1 MKLTDIF
8 TAEAIG
14 ANYTAA
20 ASNKIP
26 YLGTGLFP
34 AAKKAGLDLKWVKG
48 HKGLAVSLAP
58 SNFDSKSKFRDRVGI
73 SVDETQMAFFRESM
87 LVKEEDEQ
95 EIMRVQDSNDP
106 YAIQVLE
113 HIFDDA
119 TTLVDG
125 ADVVPERMRMQL
137 LAPIGGAMGISIV
150 AADAN
155 GKPVNYTYNYDP
167 DGSWKASHYAEIITA
182 ADKWSAAATC
192 DPMRDLENALDAQEA
207 ISGNRPKIALMSKAT
222 FNLIKNSVKVRSGIL
237 AQNTTANV
245 NYTTARVKSYVE
257 EELDL
262 TIIVYTKQFK
272 DETGTAKKFYPD
284 NIVMLLPDGAL
295 GKTYYGTT
303 PEERTLSARADAN
316 VSIVNTGVAVAVTI
330 TDDPVNTKTTVSEIV
345 LPSFERMEECYAI
358 EVAGETLTP
367 TEKENE

>member
-14 ANYTAA
+14 ANYTEV
-20 ASNKIP
+20 ASNRIP

-34 AAKKAGLDLKWVKG
+34 AAKKAGLDLKWIRG
-48 HKGLAVSLAP
+48 HKGLAVSLMP

-106 YAIQVLE
+106 YAVQVLE
-113 HIFDDA
+113 RIFDDA

-137 LAPIGGAMGISIV
+137 LAPIGGKVGISIK
-150 AADAN
+150 AN
-155 GKPVNYTYNYDP
+155 GVDYTYNYDT
-167 DGSWKASHYAEIITA
+167 DSSWKTSHYAEIVTPES
-182 ADKWSAAATC
+182 KWSAAETC
-192 DPMRDLENALDAQEA
+192 DPMQDLENALDAQEA

-222 FNLIKNSVKVRSGIL
+222 FNMIKNSAKVRSGIL

-245 NYTTARVKSYVE
+245 NYTSARVKSYIE

-262 TIIVYTKQFK
+262 TIIIYTKQFK

-303 PEERTLSARADAN
+303 PEERTLTTRADAN

-330 TDDPVNTKTTVSEIV
+330 MDDPVNTKTTVSEIV
-345 LPSFERMEECYAI
+345 LPSFERMDECYAI
-358 EVAGETLTP
+358 EVAGE
-367 TEKENE
+367 